1 MILGMFYVLATA
13 DMRTYG
19 GNVADVEVDVERL
32 VLLVP
37 GSLPGQLR
45 HVARQVDALHADP
58 ELPRHVEVAAANPV
72 ADIEDKLACDWP
84 ERQSALTIASLH
96 KRGKESRFA

>member
-1 MILGMFYVLATA
+1 MILGRFSALATA

-19 GNVADVEVDVERL
+19 GHVADVKVDVERF

-45 HVARQVDALHADP
+45 HIARQVDALHADP
-58 ELPRHVEVAAANPV
+58 KLPRHVEVAAANPV
-72 ADIEDKLACDWP
+72 ADIQDKLACDWP
-84 ERQSALTIASLH
+84 ERQSALTSASLH
-96 KRGKESRFA
+96 QKGKESRFA